1 MPESKRGRPVG
12 SGKREDRE
20 LLHRMADLLVR
31 DSGLSRTGAAKKVVP
46 EWTDHVVRRL
56 LRKWNAQAETLLA
69 QARARRDAPVEA
81 ASPPQSRL
89 LNLAVLSALTARAR
103 AQAAPLS
110 ATIKALHANYPG
122 LSTAARLSAEF
133 NNLPIVRL
141 RREME
146 QMSIFQYQRALRERG
161 LR

>member
-20 LLHRMADLLVR
+20 LLHRMADLLVG
-31 DSGLSRTGAAKKVVP
+31 DPGLSRTGAAKKVVP
-46 EWTDHVVRRL
+46 EWTDHVIRRL
-56 LRKWNAQAETLLA
+56 LRKWNAQAEVLLV
-69 QARARRDAPVEA
+69 QARARREAPVE
-81 ASPPQSRL
+81 PVRPRQSRL
-89 LNLAVLSALTARAR
+89 ADLAALSDLTARAQ
-103 AQAAPLS
+103 AQAAPLM
-110 ATIKALHANYPG
+110 ATINALRASYPD

-133 NNLPIVRL
+133 NNMPLVRL

-146 QMSIFQYQRALRERG
+146 RMSIFQYERALRERG